1 MEMCAWQRE
10 IVMADNLMINPWT
23 RMWIKPKETIR
34 AVVTVDPRYKF
45 LTLSVIYGIPLMLQM
60 AQNMSLGFSFSLVGI
75 LLGCLVLSLFAGMIG
90 ITIAS
95 GLLYITGKWLGGA
108 STFLQVRCALSWSNV
123 TNIVSILLW
132 GALVAFFGSML
143 FTDAFATAPF
153 TPGESTLISVV
164 FLTQFVM
171 SIWSFVLLVQ
181 SLAEVQGFTV
191 WKAFLNILIAFG
203 IVVGV
208 FWVIGMMLANG

>member
-1 MEMCAWQRE
+1 
-10 IVMADNLMINPWT
+10 MADKLMINPWF
-23 RMWIKPKETIR
+23 RMWTKPKDTIR
-34 AVVTVDPRYKF
+34 AIVTMDPRYKF

-90 ITIAS
+90 LTLAG

-108 STFLQVRCALSWSNV
+108 STFLQVRCALAWSNV
-123 TNIVSILLW
+123 TNIISIILW
-132 GALVAFFGSML
+132 AILIAFFGTML
-143 FTDAFATAPF
+143 FTDAFATTAF
-153 TPGESTLISVV
+153 TQGESTLIFVV

-181 SLAEVQGFTV
+181 SLAEVQGFTM

-208 FWVIGMMLANG
+208 FWVIGVMLVNG